1 VIFND
6 REKNIVAIP
15 ASLPLPRLIS
25 ESLTLFSGKAPVR
38 KFIEIEGIRTWF
50 VIYENLPHIM
60 AYNTFLKVGQKTKET
75 IIKL

>member
-1 VIFND
+1 
-6 REKNIVAIP
+6 
-15 ASLPLPRLIS
+15 
-25 ESLTLFSGKAPVR
+25 LTLFSGKAPVR